1 MIVVEKNKWFEYWN
15 IYPREWDEERMDSIK
30 VWFDKFDLNF
40 GGRLE
45 VNPKVIQRKPG
56 NYNMHDISRKF

>member
-45 VNPKVIQRKPG
+45 VNPKVIQRKLG